1 MGRDNL
7 STVDPGN
14 PVSFIKD
21 LKDDLK
27 EMHVVDWNIYPQA
40 KNNCTESMFA
50 SPAVQLVTRFLYISG
65 GI

>member
-1 MGRDNL
+1 MGRDKI

-27 EMHVVDWNIYPQA
+27 EMHVVD
-40 KNNCTESMFA
+40 
-50 SPAVQLVTRFLYISG
+50 
-65 GI
+65 

>member
-1 MGRDNL
+1 MGRDKI

-40 KNNCTESMFA
+40 KNNSVQKPLFA
-50 SPAVQLVTRFLYISG
+50 SPAV
-65 GI
+65 

>member
-1 MGRDNL
+1 MGRDKI

-50 SPAVQLVTRFLYISG
+50 SPAV
-65 GI
+65 

>member
-1 MGRDNL
+1 MGRDRI

-40 KNNCTESMFA
+40 KNNSVQKACLQA
-50 SPAVQLVTRFLYISG
+50 PAV
-65 GI
+65 